1 MARTDTT
8 PVTPAT
14 LRAWALPEPGGDK
27 SARGRIAVVGGTAS
41 TPGAVLLAAEAALRA
56 GAGKL
61 SVATAEPVA
70 ANLAVAV
77 PESMTTGLPV
87 TREGCIATQAADD
100 VVAAA
105 EGADA
110 VLLGPGFIDTQ
121 EAVRLLAGVA
131 PKLSQPLV
139 VDALASA
146 YLTEHPEGLRHLDGR
161 VVLTVNPTELS
172 RTAGRDQAEVE
183 EDPYDAALE
192 VARRS
197 QVVVLCGGE
206 QKLVV
211 TPAGE
216 SWLVQ
221 GGGPGL
227 GVSGSGDVQAGIVA
241 GLLARG
247 ADPAQAAVWGCY
259 VHARTGER
267 LASAVGK
274 VGYLA
279 RELLSQVPRTLAELA

>member
-1 MARTDTT
+1 
-8 PVTPAT
+8 
-14 LRAWALPEPGGDK
+14 
-27 SARGRIAVVGGTAS
+27 
-41 TPGAVLLAAEAALRA
+41 
-56 GAGKL
+56 
-61 SVATAEPVA
+61 
-70 ANLAVAV
+70 
-77 PESMTTGLPV
+77 
-87 TREGCIATQAADD
+87 
-100 VVAAA
+100 
-105 EGADA
+105 
-110 VLLGPGFIDTQ
+110 
-121 EAVRLLAGVA
+121 
-131 PKLSQPLV
+131 PLV

-146 YLTEHPEGLRHLDGR
+146 YLTEHPEGLRQLDGR

-172 RTAGRDQAEVE
+172 RTAGRDQVEVE

-197 QVVVLCGGE
+197 HMVVLCGGE

-221 GGGPGL
+221 GGSPGL

-247 ADPAQAAVWGCY
+247 ADPGQAAVWGGY
-259 VHARTGER
+259 LHARTGER

-279 RELLSQVPRTLAELA
+279 RELLSQVPQVLDELA